1 MSYAVVYI
9 KGSDLQVEMPST
21 SEVKVRGVLREVT
34 LSFLGRN
41 SQIMKLSNE
50 YGTVTLRGLSLN
62 VRYLSRDLVIVE
74 GLLKD
79 YEVRPSE
86 SLVTTLYTFEQPVLP
101 EPDLD
106 EF

>member
-1 MSYAVVYI
+1 MGYAIVYI
-9 KGSDLQVEMPST
+9 KGNGLSVEIPST
-21 SEVKVRGVLREVT
+21 SEIKVNGVLREIT

-41 SQIMKLSNE
+41 SQVLKLSNE
-50 YGTVTLRGLSLN
+50 YGTVTLKGLSLS

-74 GLLKD
+74 GLLRD
-79 YEVRPSE
+79 YEIRPKE
-86 SLVTTLYTFEQPVLP
+86 NLVVTLYEFEQPTLE